1 MENGLVI
8 LGLIAL
14 LFLCMYGYAYG
25 TVAMERAKE
34 KKKQQEL
41 ERLEAIKKEART
53 QRRKEH
59 NEKLE
64 KLRKRSEEIRLELNR
79 LEKVNFAGATSE
91 QQKVEKMKAKMSGQ
105 QQAS

>member
-1 MENGLVI
+1 MENGLLI
-8 LGLIAL
+8 IGLIAL

-25 TVAMERAKE
+25 TVAAEKAKA
-34 KKKQQEL
+34 KKEQQEL
-41 ERLEAIKKEART
+41 ERLEAIKQEERA
-53 QRRKEH
+53 QRRKAH

-79 LEKVNFAGATSE
+79 LEKVNFTSATTD
-91 QQKVEKMKAKMSGQ
+91 QLKVEKMKEQIQSK

>member
-1 MENGLVI
+1 MENGLII

-14 LFLCMYGYAYG
+14 LFLSMYGYAYG
-25 TVAMERAKE
+25 SVTMEKSRE
-34 KKKQQEL
+34 KKRQQEL
-41 ERLEAIKKEART
+41 ERLEAIKSEERA
-53 QRRKEH
+53 QRRKAH

-79 LEKVNFAGATSE
+79 LEKVNFASATAD
-91 QQKVEKMKAKMSGQ
+91 QQKVEKMKAKIQG